1 MGRLQRAAQQHTAN
15 AAHMHDR
22 LAADSLTGHSCG
34 SGPQHQQMLAALSR
48 GLQSS
53 TCGAAPAARG
63 CGRVTLH
70 GSLGVLGK
78 GLADV
83 PVQGRGGTK
92 DGLIGG
98 RAGSTGRE
106 SRSGGAGKMRRRSD

>member
-1 MGRLQRAAQQHTAN
+1 
-15 AAHMHDR
+15 
-22 LAADSLTGHSCG
+22 
-34 SGPQHQQMLAALSR
+34 
-48 GLQSS
+48 
-53 TCGAAPAARG
+53 
-63 CGRVTLH
+63 
-70 GSLGVLGK
+70 VLGK

-83 PVQGRGGTK
+83 PVQGRGGTE